1 MLLALDLQDDFL
13 VFYLLSIFFYGI
25 FGEQFLCQV
34 IFCVIDLLNTSLS
47 MHFEIMVGAL
57 NKLLIL
63 LTYLII
69 VFSW

>member
-34 IFCVIDLLNTSLS
+34 VFCVIDLLNTSLS